1 MSSFKAEALA
11 IEYSSQDKTSSPI
24 LAQLAA
30 IVDQSWSATLPDPK
44 LKQKLAQYDRPENC
58 GTFLA
63 PKINH
68 EIWSR
73 ISPIGQRQDL
83 EFVAVNLS
91 LVPLQP

>member
-63 PKINH
+63 PKIN
-68 EIWSR
+68 SMK
-73 ISPIGQRQDL
+73 SGL
-83 EFVAVNLS
+83 EFHLLANDKIWNS
-91 LVPLQP
+91 LL